1 MIHRRRE
8 CRRGPARLPCRT
20 VAVLT
25 WAALTYGALTCP
37 KRSWSPCITTLRGAD
52 LRGADLTEANLRGV
66 DLTGAADGSEEVLIR
81 ASKSDQQG
89 EGSTR
94 YLGPATL
101 AAVQR
106 YLEAAGHAAGPLF
119 RQERRG
125 GNASATP
132 LGRRQAS
139 APACA
144 AGQPPLTASPAGS
157 AGTRSV
163 AAALASSRRTEPAS
177 RSYIRRGS
185 RPPRRGSTSGAKRPP
200 AGLMARRRY
209 QVGGLG
215 GVSPRG

>member
-1 MIHRRRE
+1 MPPRTRSI
-8 CRRGPARLPCRT
+8 ACRT

-37 KRSWSPCITTLRGAD
+37 KRSSSRRRGKGHRPLSWSSVTKPIGLPASSRRKRRGTHPR
-52 LRGADLTEANLRGV
+52 L
-66 DLTGAADGSEEVLIR
+66 EVRSAGRRVNALPR
-81 ASKSDQQG
+81 
-89 EGSTR
+89 
-94 YLGPATL
+94 
-101 AAVQR
+101 
-106 YLEAAGHAAGPLF
+106 AGH
-119 RQERRG
+119 
-125 GNASATP
+125 ASATP

-144 AGQPPLTASPAGS
+144 AGQPPLTASP
-157 AGTRSV
+157 GTRSV

-215 GVSPRG
+215 GVFPGG